1 MNFFNLGS
9 GRGSHVYMLPPVRAR
24 APCANGVHPCAH
36 GCTRARTV
44 MRDVPVRARA
54 HTVRARVTSIV
65 TVRARVDGQLP
76 VRAQTST
83 HMRRCVLHAVRA
95 RFVQTVITVR
105 ARGRCFTPV
114 RERGPTMAMPVRSL
128 VALACVFASVIVP
141 RPTPRPAAAMQPS
154 FAFQGSGA
162 WPADSPTSLEID
174 ESPFAHG

>member
-1 MNFFNLGS
+1 M
-9 GRGSHVYMLPPVRAR
+9 PPVRAR

-54 HTVRARVTSIV
+54 LTVRARVTSIV

-76 VRAQTST
+76 DHAQTST

-95 RFVQTVITVR
+95 RFVRTVITVR

-114 RERGPTMAMPVRSL
+114 RERGPTMAKFGGAGVRVRLRDS
-128 VALACVFASVIVP
+128 
-141 RPTPRPAAAMQPS
+141 PAAHTETSGGHAAVLRISEVGGVAGRQPN
-154 FAFQGSGA
+154 
-162 WPADSPTSLEID
+162 
-174 ESPFAHG
+174 